1 MSECVTFCSKQ
12 EEAHCQR
19 VSELTVQFLQ
29 RRSDDTSGA
38 VSHRVGH
45 FIADGLSQEEGIK
58 NDTPPISLFH
68 PFFFFFFKTTSQVSW
83 LPARSLPLDP
93 KELLLIKSTEPSQ
106 LPSGQGPGALREQR
120 ALFSRNK
127 GGRGLFPVGA

>member
-1 MSECVTFCSKQ
+1 M
-12 EEAHCQR
+12 
-19 VSELTVQFLQ
+19 
-29 RRSDDTSGA
+29 
-38 VSHRVGH
+38 GH
-45 FIADGLSQEEGIK
+45 FIADSLSQEEGIK
-58 NDTPPISLFH
+58 NDTPPISLLH
-68 PFFFFFFKTTSQVSW
+68 PFFFKTTSQVSW

-120 ALFSRNK
+120 ALFSRNQ